1 MNDVSSPYIYLLLR
15 IRHDSWLRM
24 KTWIYKCARL
34 IVKLV
39 FPGAGKRNTEI
50 GKLQGYTRQHA
61 TLESIK
67 KGVLEHVKVSP
78 VFSLCSF
85 VEENTVT
92 SFSLGTNHPF
102 GQKESQ
108 HE

>member
-1 MNDVSSPYIYLLLR
+1 
-15 IRHDSWLRM
+15 M
-24 KTWIYKCARL
+24 KGTL
-34 IVKLV
+34 KL
-39 FPGAGKRNTEI
+39 GNCRGI
-50 GKLQGYTRQHA
+50 QDQHA

-85 VEENTVT
+85 MEENTVT